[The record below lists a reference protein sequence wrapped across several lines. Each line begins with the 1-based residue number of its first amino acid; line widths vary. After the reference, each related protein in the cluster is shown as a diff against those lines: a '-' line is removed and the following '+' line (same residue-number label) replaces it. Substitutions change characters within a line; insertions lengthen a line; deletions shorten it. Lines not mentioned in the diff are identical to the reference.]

1 MPNPESM
8 SSSSGGS
15 LMETP
20 PAPSLPQTM
29 RDARQFRLLY
39 LLLALVTAATLA
51 VFAIWV
57 VSRGGSAVS
66 LPSGPGPAAVSEA
79 QLDKLASQ
87 ADHPVY
93 WAGAKSG
100 AYELTRTT
108 DGRIYVRYLPS
119 NANVGDRSADYLT
132 VGTYPEK
139 AAFASLQRA
148 AHRPG
153 AVSAKLP
160 ENGLL
165 VFNTSTPKSVY
176 FGYPGANYQVEVY
189 DASPEQARTL
199 VLSGAVKPI
208 R

>member
-1 MPNPESM
+1 
-8 SSSSGGS
+8 
-15 LMETP
+15 METP
-20 PAPSLPQTM
+20 PTSLPQTM
-29 RDARQFRLLY
+29 RDARQLRLLY
-39 LLLALVTAATLA
+39 LLLALVTAAALA
-51 VFAIWV
+51 LFAIWI
-57 VSRGGSAVS
+57 VSRGGSDVS
-66 LPSGPGPAAVSEA
+66 LPPGPAPAAVSEA

-87 ADHPVY
+87 TDHPVY

-119 NANVGDRSADYLT
+119 VANVGDPSANYLT

-139 AAFASLQRA
+139 DAFRSLQRA

-160 ENGLL
+160 DNGLL
-165 VFNTSTPKSVY
+165 VFNASAPNSVY
-176 FGYPGANYQVEVY
+176 FGYPNAGYQVEVY
-189 DASPEQARTL
+189 DPSPEQARTL
-199 VLSGAVKPI
+199 VLSGTVKPI